1 MASDCFSELGSVSH
15 SEARRQMVALLPRL
29 RRYALVLER
38 TPDGAD
44 DLVQAT
50 LERALAKLDQWQ
62 RDSHLD
68 RWMFQVMKSVWLNK
82 RRGAALR
89 QTEDIDDHPNEMSVD
104 GVGVADAK
112 LTLSE
117 VRTAFAEL
125 PEEQRQALFL
135 VSVEGYTY
143 QEASE
148 LLGVPASTLIGRLV
162 RGRATLMATQARSEP
177 GKVTL
182 FRSKAE

>member
-1 MASDCFSELGSVSH
+1 VNP

-29 RRYALVLER
+29 RRFALVLER
-38 TPDGAD
+38 TPDAAD
-44 DLVQAT
+44 DLVQASV
-50 LERALAKLDQWQ
+50 ERALIKLDQWQ
-62 RDSHLD
+62 PDFHLD
-68 RWMFQVMKSVWLNK
+68 RWIFQIMKTVWLNK

-89 QTEDIDDHPNEMSVD
+89 RTEDIDDHPNEMSVD

-117 VRTAFAEL
+117 VRAAFDQL

-148 LLGVPASTLIGRLV
+148 LLGVPVSTLVSRLV
-162 RGRATLMATQARSEP
+162 RGRATLMATQAGSEP
-177 GKVTL
+177 GNVTL
-182 FRSKAE
+182 FRPKAN

>member
-1 MASDCFSELGSVSH
+1 MTFGFSEVGSVSQ

-38 TPDGAD
+38 SPDAAD
-44 DLVQAT
+44 DLVQAC

-62 RDSHLD
+62 PDSHLD
-68 RWMFQVMKSVWLNK
+68 RWMFQIMRSVWLNK

-89 QTEDIDDHPNEMSVD
+89 RTENIDDHPDQMSVD

-112 LTLSE
+112 LTLAE
-117 VRTAFAEL
+117 VRAAFNEL
-125 PEEQRQALFL
+125 PEEQRQALFM

-143 QEASE
+143 SEASE
-148 LLGVPASTLIGRLV
+148 LLGVPISTLVGRLV
-162 RGRATLMATQARSEP
+162 RGRATLMAAQSGAKP
-177 GKVTL
+177 DKIAL
-182 FRSKAE
+182 FRPKAD

>member
-1 MASDCFSELGSVSH
+1 MKHA
-15 SEARRQMVALLPRL
+15 EARRQMVALLPRL
-29 RRYALVLER
+29 RRFALVLER
-38 TPDGAD
+38 TPDASD
-44 DLVQAT
+44 DLVQAS
-50 LERALAKLDQWQ
+50 LERALFRLDQWQ
-62 RDSHLD
+62 PDSHLD
-68 RWMFQVMKSVWLNK
+68 RWMFRIMKSVWLNK

-89 QTEDIDDHPNEMSVD
+89 RTEDIDDHPNEMSVD

-117 VRTAFAEL
+117 VRAAFDKL

-148 LLGVPASTLIGRLV
+148 LLSVPVSTLIGRLV
-162 RGRATLMATQARSEP
+162 RGRATLMATQASSEP

-182 FRSKAE
+182 FRPKAE

>member
-1 MASDCFSELGSVSH
+1 MKH

-29 RRYALVLER
+29 RRFSLVLER
-38 TPDGAD
+38 TPDAAD
-44 DLVQAT
+44 DLVQAS
-50 LERALAKLDQWQ
+50 LERALSKLDQWQ
-62 RDSHLD
+62 PDTHLD
-68 RWMFQVMKSVWLNK
+68 RWIFRIMKTVWLNK

-89 QTEDIDDHPNEMSVD
+89 RTEDIDHYPNEMSVD
-104 GVGVADAK
+104 GVGVADAR

-117 VRTAFAEL
+117 VRAAFDEL
-125 PEEQRQALFL
+125 AEEQRQALFL

-148 LLGVPASTLIGRLV
+148 LLGVPISTLIGRLV
-162 RGRATLMATQARSEP
+162 RGRATLMASQASPES

-182 FRSKAE
+182 FRAKAD

>member
-1 MASDCFSELGSVSH
+1 MSH

-38 TPDGAD
+38 SPDAAD
-44 DLVQAT
+44 DLVQAS
-50 LERALAKLDQWQ
+50 LVRALAKLDQWQ
-62 RDSHLD
+62 PDSHLD
-68 RWMFQVMKSVWLNK
+68 RWMFQIMKSVWLNK

-89 QTEDIDDHPNEMSVD
+89 QTENIDDHLDQMSVD

-112 LTLSE
+112 LTLAE
-117 VRTAFAEL
+117 VRAAFNGL

-143 QEASE
+143 SEASE
-148 LLGVPASTLIGRLV
+148 LLGVPVSTLVGRLV
-162 RGRATLMATQARSEP
+162 RGRATLMATQP
-177 GKVTL
+177 GTAPGNITL
-182 FRSKAE
+182 FRHKAD